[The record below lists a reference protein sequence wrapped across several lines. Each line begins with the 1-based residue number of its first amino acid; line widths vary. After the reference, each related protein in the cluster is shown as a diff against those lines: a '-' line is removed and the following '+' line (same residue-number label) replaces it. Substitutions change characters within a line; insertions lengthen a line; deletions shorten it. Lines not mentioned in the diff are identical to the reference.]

1 MVNSVTANREKLIE
15 SHEDLSHSFF
25 SLIWVTLSGLL
36 SGQIQIIIKKDKLF
50 LSKSFTSMMFFISS
64 P

>member
-25 SLIWVTLSGLL
+25 SLIWVTLSRLL

-50 LSKSFTSMMFFISS
+50 LSKPFTSMMFFISS